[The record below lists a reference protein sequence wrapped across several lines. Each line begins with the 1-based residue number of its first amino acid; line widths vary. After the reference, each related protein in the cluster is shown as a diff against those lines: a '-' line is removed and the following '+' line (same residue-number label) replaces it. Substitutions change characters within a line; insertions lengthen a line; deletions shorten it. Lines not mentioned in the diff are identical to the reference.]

1 MSVVQSSDM
10 TAVATE
16 VVDAFGMGDWRR
28 FRATLHR
35 DVIYEETGTQRRV
48 EGADAYVRLCQGWK
62 EAFPDGRATGRR
74 TVADGQTV
82 AQEVHSHLDIL
93 ALLQQV
99 GALPATNT

>member
-1 MSVVQSSDM
+1 MLEAS
-10 TAVATE
+10 
-16 VVDAFGMGDWRR
+16 
-28 FRATLHR
+28 
-35 DVIYEETGTQRRV
+35 
-48 EGADAYVRLCQGWK
+48 GWK
-62 EAFPDGRATGRR
+62 EAFPDGRATVRR